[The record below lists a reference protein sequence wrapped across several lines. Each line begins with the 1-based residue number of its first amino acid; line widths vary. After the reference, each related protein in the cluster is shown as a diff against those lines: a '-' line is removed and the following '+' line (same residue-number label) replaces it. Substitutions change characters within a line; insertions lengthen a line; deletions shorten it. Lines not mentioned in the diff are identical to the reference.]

1 MRLSLSALRKA
12 PAGWYSFKQLDV
24 HSQLIVGKAG
34 LEPATTSA
42 LPTELLA
49 HKHIQSGSLDSSR
62 WLLCLLSTL
71 IDVYALIQ
79 IYEPATSNANDM
91 AGGESL
97 SGKTTTTRRE

>member
-24 HSQLIVGKAG
+24 HSQLIVGKTG

-62 WLLCLLSTL
+62 WL
-71 IDVYALIQ
+71 ALPTFDFSMYMHFQ

-97 SGKTTTTRRE
+97 SGKTKTTCRE